1 MQKRSARQLIK
12 HRSHNETEQTW
23 RDLVY
28 EYVDQIPSGSICTYG
43 EIAGYLGLTPRMVG
57 SAMRECPDDLPWH
70 RVVGFGGRIAIAK
83 RSPELAQL
91 QLQKLKD
98 EGLTIMNFRVVM
110 PE

>member
-1 MQKRSARQLIK
+1 
-12 HRSHNETEQTW
+12 
-23 RDLVY
+23 
-28 EYVDQIPSGSICTYG
+28 
-43 EIAGYLGLTPRMVG
+43 
-57 SAMRECPDDLPWH
+57 MRECPDDLPWH